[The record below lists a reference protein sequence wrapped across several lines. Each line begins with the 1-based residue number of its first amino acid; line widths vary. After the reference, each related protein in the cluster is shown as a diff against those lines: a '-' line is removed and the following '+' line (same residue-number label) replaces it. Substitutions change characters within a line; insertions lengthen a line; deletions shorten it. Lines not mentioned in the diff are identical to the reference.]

1 MNMNKKIGRNTNS
14 GVDYLS
20 ENKKP
25 IRINKSLLNK
35 IIKESIKKIFENT
48 LDVDD
53 SDIWKYA
60 DFDSESKWLD
70 SFGKMP
76 KGYDKDITDD
86 ETIDR
91 MIGMNNGWQNTI
103 SPSGKRAEK
112 LASWDAFDR
121 DRDENNKWITR
132 DEDEMYKDENFNI
145 YESIKRNVR
154 QVLKETSY
162 DLARRAHK
170 AAFDKRK
177 FDQADRLHKH
187 LVSKASERFDPN
199 MPVIIVGGDLEGHY
213 TAQEIVDKFQT
224 NGYVNPSP
232 NPIYTN
238 SPVIGY
244 PKIKGYVG
252 PMWDGD
258 KIRYESQDAY
268 DFFSI

>member
-1 MNMNKKIGRNTNS
+1 MSAKRNLNEAS
-14 GVDYLS
+14 N
-20 ENKKP
+20 ENKKQN
-25 IRINKSLLNK
+25 RINKSFLNK

-48 LDVDD
+48 LDIDD

-86 ETIDR
+86 EIIDR

-103 SPSGKRAEK
+103 SPSGKRAEE

-121 DRDENNKWITR
+121 DREEKNKWITR
-132 DEDEMYKDENFNI
+132 DEDEMHNDENFNI
-145 YESIKRNVR
+145 DESIKRNLR

-170 AAFDKRK
+170 SAIQQKK
-177 FDQADRLHKH
+177 YDQAKRLHKH
-187 LVSKASERFDPN
+187 MVDKSSQGFDPN
-199 MPVIIVGGDLEGHY
+199 MPVIIVGGDKEGRY
-213 TAQEIVDKFQT
+213 TAQDIVDNFEL
-224 NGYVNPSP
+224 NGYVQPSQ
-232 NPIYTN
+232 NPIYTD
-238 SPVIGY
+238 SQVIGY
-244 PKIKGYVG
+244 PKIKGYIG
-252 PMWDGD
+252 PMDDGG

-268 DFFSI
+268 DFFSK

>member
-1 MNMNKKIGRNTNS
+1 MKKAIKLTKSEFKNMIT
-14 GVDYLS
+14 
-20 ENKKP
+20 
-25 IRINKSLLNK
+25 
-35 IIKESIKKIFENT
+35 ESVRKIFENT
-48 LDVDD
+48 LDVND

-60 DFDSESKWLD
+60 DFDSESKWLN

-132 DEDEMYKDENFNI
+132 DEDEIYNDENFNI

-170 AAFDKRK
+170 SALQQKK
-177 FDQADRLHKH
+177 YDQAERLHKH
-187 LVSKASERFDPN
+187 MVDRSSQRFDPN
-199 MPVIIVGGDLEGHY
+199 MPVIIVGGDKQGRY
-213 TAQEIVDKFQT
+213 VAQDIIDNFDI
-224 NGYVNPSP
+224 NGYVEPSQ
-232 NPIYTN
+232 NPIYTD
-238 SPVIGY
+238 SQLIGY
-244 PKIKGYVG
+244 PKIKGYIG
-252 PMWDGD
+252 PMWDGE